1 MESKETELKSILSEE
16 YLDMMEKEESEDE
29 ENE

>member
-1 MESKETELKSILSEE
+1 MESKETELKSILSAE